1 MSKLLFSSA
10 TLGTLTLQNHIVMAP
25 MTRSRASVNHIPT
38 PIIASYYAQ
47 RATAGLI
54 VTEGT
59 SPSPNGEGYARIPGL
74 YSTEQVAAWKPVT
87 QAVHEKG
94 GKIFAQLMH
103 TGRIAHS
110 ANLTNGGEVVA
121 PSAVQASGQMYT
133 DTEGMQENS
142 MPRALNTDEVK
153 TTIQEFVTAAKNAI
167 EAGFDGVELHGAN
180 GYLIEQFL
188 NPGANQRTDEYGGS
202 VENRTRFAL
211 ETAEAVGNAIGFDK
225 TGIRLS
231 PYGVNGDLAPYD
243 EVDETYE
250 HLAKQL
256 NALGLVYIHLVD
268 HSSMGAPAVPSH
280 IVEVIRSEFKGTL
293 ILAGGYDAGR
303 AEADLES
310 GRADLIAFGRPFIAN
325 PDLVERF
332 KTGADL
338 AQPDFN
344 LFYTP
349 GTHGYSDYPTLEN
362 NRAVAVDEDAVVE
375 H

>member
-1 MSKLLFSSA
+1 MSKLLFSPA

-25 MTRSRASVNHIPT
+25 MTRSRASASHIPT
-38 PIIASYYAQ
+38 PIMAEYYAQ

-59 SPSPNGEGYARIPGL
+59 SPSINGEGYARIPGL
-74 YSTEQVAAWKPVT
+74 YSAEQVAAWKPIT

-94 GKIFAQLMH
+94 GKIFVQLMH
-103 TGRIAHS
+103 TGRIGHP

-133 DTEGMQENS
+133 DTEGMQKNAT
-142 MPRALNTDEVK
+142 PRALTTDEVK
-153 TTIQEFVTAAKNAI
+153 TTIQEFVTAAENAI
-167 EAGFDGVELHGAN
+167 KAGFDGIELHGAN

-188 NPGANQRTDEYGGS
+188 DPGSNQRTDEYGGS
-202 VENRTRFAL
+202 VENRSRFAL
-211 ETAEAVGNAIGFDK
+211 ETADAVGNAIGFEK
-225 TGIRLS
+225 TAIRLS
-231 PYGVNGDLAPYD
+231 PYGVNGDMAPHD
-243 EVDETYE
+243 ETDETYE

-256 NALGLVYIHLVD
+256 NALGLVYVHLVD
-268 HSSMGAPAVPSH
+268 HSAMGAPAVPSH
-280 IVEVIRSEFKGTL
+280 IVDVIRNEFKGTL

-303 AEADLES
+303 AEADLDS

-344 LFYTP
+344 TFYTP
-349 GTHGYSDYPTLEN
+349 GENGYSDYPTLEH

>member
-1 MSKLLFSSA
+1 MSQKLFSPA
-10 TLGTLTLQNHIVMAP
+10 TLGKLTLQNHIVMAP

-38 PIIASYYAQ
+38 PIIADYYAQ
-47 RATAGLI
+47 RASAGLI
-54 VTEGT
+54 ITEGT
-59 SPSPNGEGYARIPGL
+59 SPSPDGDGYARIPGL
-74 YSTEQVAAWKPVT
+74 YKAEQVNAWKPVT
-87 QAVHEKG
+87 QSVHEKG
-94 GKIFAQLMH
+94 GKIFVQLMH
-103 TGRIAHS
+103 TGRIGHP

-121 PSAVQASGQMYT
+121 PSAVVASGQMYT
-133 DTEGMQENS
+133 DTEGMQNHPI
-142 MPRALNTDEVK
+142 PRALTTDEVK
-153 TTIQEFVTAAKNAI
+153 AAIREFVTAAQNAV

-188 NPGANQRTDEYGGS
+188 NPSSNQRTDEFGGS

-211 ETAEAVGNAIGFDK
+211 ETAEAVGNAIGFEK

-231 PYGVNGDLAPYD
+231 PYGVNGDMHPYN
-243 EVDETYE
+243 ETDETYE
-250 HLAKQL
+250 HLARQL
-256 NALGLVYIHLVD
+256 NTLGLVYVHLVD
-268 HSSMGAPAVPSH
+268 HSAMGAPAVPSH
-280 IVEVIRSEFKGTL
+280 VVDVIRTEFKGTL

-349 GTHGYSDYPTLEN
+349 GENGYSDYPTLE
-362 NRAVAVDEDAVVE
+362 AV
-375 H
+375 

>member
-1 MSKLLFSSA
+1 MSKLLYAPA

-25 MTRSRASVNHIPT
+25 MTRSRASANHVPT
-38 PIIASYYAQ
+38 PIMADYYAQ

-54 VTEGT
+54 ITEGT
-59 SPSPNGEGYARIPGL
+59 SPSPNGDGYTRIPGL
-74 YSTEQVAAWKPVT
+74 YSAEQVAAWKPVT
-87 QAVHEKG
+87 NAVHEKG
-94 GKIFAQLMH
+94 GKIVAQLMH
-103 TGRIAHS
+103 TGRIAHP

-121 PSAVQASGQMYT
+121 PSAIQAGGQMYT
-133 DTEGMQENS
+133 DTEGMQDNA
-142 MPRALNTDEVK
+142 MPRALTTDEVK
-153 TTIQEFVTAAKNAI
+153 ATIQEFVTASKNAI

-188 NPGANQRTDEYGGS
+188 NPVSNQRTDEYGGS

-231 PYGVNGDLAPYD
+231 PYGVNGDMTPYD
-243 EVDETYE
+243 ETDATYE
-250 HLAKQL
+250 HLANQL
-256 NALGLVYIHLVD
+256 NKLGVLYIHLVD
-268 HSSMGAPAVPSH
+268 HSAMGAPAVPSH
-280 IVEVIRSEFKGTL
+280 VVEVIRNEFNGTL

-310 GRADLIAFGRPFIAN
+310 GRADLVAFGRPFIAN
-325 PDLVERF
+325 PDLVERL

-349 GTHGYSDYPTLEN
+349 GANGYSDYPTLEH
-362 NRAVAVDEDAVVE
+362 NRAVAVDKNAVAE